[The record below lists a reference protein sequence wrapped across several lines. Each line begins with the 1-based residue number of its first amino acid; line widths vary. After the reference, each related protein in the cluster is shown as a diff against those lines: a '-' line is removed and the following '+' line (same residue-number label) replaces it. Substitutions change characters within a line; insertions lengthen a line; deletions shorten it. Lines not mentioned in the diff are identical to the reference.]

1 MGDLRYAD
9 VVEGVRATLAEYAH
23 ALDDGRA
30 EDVVATFCPDG
41 VLVMGRGDDIVGADA
56 LRTAY
61 EGWAPQRP
69 QRHVVVNTHV
79 AEWSDTDA
87 VATSDLLFLLKGDA
101 GWAVQM
107 VGRYADTLCCIDGR
121 WRFQR
126 RVATFA

>member
-1 MGDLRYAD
+1 MGELRYAD

-41 VLVMGRGDDIVGADA
+41 VLVMGRGDDIVGTDA
-56 LRTAY
+56 LLTAY

-79 AEWSDTDA
+79 SEWSDTEA

-107 VGRYADTLCCIDGR
+107 VGRYADALRLVDGR

>member
-1 MGDLRYAD
+1 MGELRFAD
-9 VVEGVRATLAEYAH
+9 VAEAVRALLAEYAQ

-30 EDVVATFCPDG
+30 DDVVATFCPDG
-41 VLVMGRGDDIVGADA
+41 VLVMGRGDDIVGHDA
-56 LRTAY
+56 LRVAY

-69 QRHVVVNTHV
+69 QRHVVVNTLV
-79 AEWSDTDA
+79 SDWSDAEATA
-87 VATSDLLFLLKGDA
+87 VSDLLFLLKGDG

-107 VGRYADTLCCIDGR
+107 VGRYQDTLRRIDGQ